1 MPTAASPIIGTITVE
16 PACSLAGLRQTPP
29 ADDTSLGSLL
39 ASLSRLPELAA
50 EEPVGARLAPRI
62 LTQTRW
68 RRAGSAAD
76 ESGGDVRA
84 DLAQL
89 LADLEAEYAA
99 LACRTNDS

>member
-16 PACSLAGLRQTPP
+16 PACDLAGLRRTQP

-39 ASLSRLPELAA
+39 ASLSHLPELAA
-50 EEPVGARLAPRI
+50 EDSPEASRSPRI

-68 RRAGSAAD
+68 HRTDSEFD
-76 ESGGDVRA
+76 QSSGNLRA

-89 LADLEAEYAA
+89 LADLEAEYAS
-99 LACRTNDS
+99 LAGRTNHP